1 MISYISLQNQ
11 YHLIKVIMINF
22 SIWEV
27 LFLCCF
33 AISWPVSIAKS
44 LRTKIVI
51 GKSPLFMSLVIL
63 GYIFGII
70 HKLLYSR
77 DIVIWLY
84 VFNALLVSFDLF
96 LYFLY
101 IGRNRKQLESNNG
114 KL

>member
-1 MISYISLQNQ
+1 MTE
-11 YHLIKVIMINF
+11 F

-27 LFLCCF
+27 LFLLCF

-44 LRTKIVI
+44 LRTKVVI
-51 GKSPLFMSLVIL
+51 GKSPLFMSLVVL

-77 DIVIWLY
+77 DIVIFMY
-84 VFNALLVSFDLF
+84 IFNATLVSIDLF

-101 IGRNRKQLESNNG
+101 IGKNRKEMLHQ
-114 KL
+114 K

>member
-1 MISYISLQNQ
+1 MAD
-11 YHLIKVIMINF
+11 F

-33 AISWPVSIAKS
+33 AVSWPVSIAKS
-44 LRTKIVI
+44 LSTKVVV
-51 GKSPLFMSLVIL
+51 GKSPLFMSLIIL

-84 VFNALLVSFDLF
+84 VFNALLVSFDMF
-96 LYFLY
+96 LYFLF
-101 IGRNRKQLESNNG
+101 IGRNREQLKQSKNQ
-114 KL
+114 K

>member
-1 MISYISLQNQ
+1 M
-11 YHLIKVIMINF
+11 VNF

-51 GKSPLFMSLVIL
+51 GKSPLFMSLIIL
-63 GYIFGII
+63 GYIFGVI

-101 IGRNRKQLESNNG
+101 IGRNRKQLESNKG

>member
-1 MISYISLQNQ
+1 
-11 YHLIKVIMINF
+11 
-22 SIWEV
+22 
-27 LFLCCF
+27 
-33 AISWPVSIAKS
+33 
-44 LRTKIVI
+44 
-51 GKSPLFMSLVIL
+51 MSLIIL

-101 IGRNRKQLESNNG
+101 IKRNREQLKQNQNQLGPTLIFILRKFFGVILLAIAVNMFVNNISVIIAQV
-114 KL
+114 K

>member
-1 MISYISLQNQ
+1 M
-11 YHLIKVIMINF
+11 VNF